1 MVTDAVVY
9 IPEDPPEVASCLAA
23 SAQCLCWLLS
33 CDQLLIM
40 TGGTPDLQKIDVV
53 SLVISDQLKLKCL
66 DPSVHGFFQ
75 DIQNISHL
83 VQQGHI

>member
-1 MVTDAVVY
+1 
-9 IPEDPPEVASCLAA
+9 
-23 SAQCLCWLLS
+23 
-33 CDQLLIM
+33 M